1 MNNYQNTFKIWKR
14 RLRKNTSLLFDS
26 ISLCVPH
33 PYKKY
38 SRPPEQHVFQK
49 IKHVFASPCPV
60 DTSSN
65 EEI

>member
-1 MNNYQNTFKIWKR
+1 METPFKEKHVIIVWLYQP
-14 RLRKNTSLLFDS
+14 LR
-26 ISLCVPH
+26 H

-38 SRPPEQHVFQK
+38 SKPPEQHVFQK

-60 DTSSN
+60 DTSFN

>member
-1 MNNYQNTFKIWKR
+1 MNNYQNTFKKRKR
-14 RLRKNTSLLFDS
+14 RLRKNTSAFA
-26 ISLCVPH
+26 SLTRIL
-33 PYKKY
+33 KKY
-38 SRPPEQHVFQK
+38 SRLPEQHVFRK

>member
-1 MNNYQNTFKIWKR
+1 MNNYQNTFKIRKR

-26 ISLCVPH
+26 ISLCVPQ

-38 SRPPEQHVFQK
+38 SRLPEQHVFQK

-60 DTSSN
+60 DTYSK